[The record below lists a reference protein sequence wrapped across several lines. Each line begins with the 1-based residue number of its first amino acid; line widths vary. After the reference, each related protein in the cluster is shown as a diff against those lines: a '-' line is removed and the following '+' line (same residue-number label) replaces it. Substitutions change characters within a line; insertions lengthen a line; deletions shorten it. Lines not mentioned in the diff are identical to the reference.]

1 MKELVFNCE
10 ATGVPKPKI
19 IWLWKGLPIED
30 GKDEY
35 RYYDVK
41 TDALDKS
48 ASKLTAQSTTRSG
61 KITCQAVN
69 NNGQDE
75 KSTDVK
81 ILGPGGPPRNIKPTT
96 QENGFTVEWEP
107 PEHPNGNINKYI
119 IYYTP
124 EDSDGDLAD
133 FQTKVV
139 DGNDRSATIDNQ
151 NENTPFV
158 IKMQAISDDGPG
170 IISESI
176 KVKTGEKR
184 KLMIYRSLI

>member
-35 RYYDVK
+35 RIYEVK

-61 KITCQAVN
+61 AITCQAVN
-69 NNGQDE
+69 KNGQDE
-75 KSTDVK
+75 KATDVK

-133 FQTKVV
+133 YQTKVV

-158 IKMQAISDDGPG
+158 IRMQAISDDGPG
-170 IISESI
+170 VISESI

-184 KLMIYRSLI
+184 KFLVTRS